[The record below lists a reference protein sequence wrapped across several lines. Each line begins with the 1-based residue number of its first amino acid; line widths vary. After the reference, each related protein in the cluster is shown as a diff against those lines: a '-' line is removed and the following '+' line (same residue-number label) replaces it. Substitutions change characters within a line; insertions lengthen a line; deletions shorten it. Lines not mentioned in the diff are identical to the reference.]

1 MLRILYIVYI
11 GNIYLC
17 SCAIIRY
24 DLYNSLCR
32 YFDIK
37 YIAVIVMVLTFTCDN
52 SEQGCKLLSIFLS
65 SPGNTSENS
74 IT

>member
-1 MLRILYIVYI
+1 MLKILYIVYI

-17 SCAIIRY
+17 GCTIIRY

-37 YIAVIVMVLTFTCDN
+37 YIAVIVMALTFTCDN
-52 SEQGCKLLSIFLS
+52 PGQECKLLSIFPS
-65 SPGNTSENS
+65 FPGNTSENS